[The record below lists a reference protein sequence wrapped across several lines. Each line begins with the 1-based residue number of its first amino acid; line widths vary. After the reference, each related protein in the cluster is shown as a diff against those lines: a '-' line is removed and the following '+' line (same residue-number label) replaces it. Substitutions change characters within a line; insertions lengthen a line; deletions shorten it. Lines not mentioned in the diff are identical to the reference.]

1 MLFSKT
7 DGCLIETIAPGCC
20 RSDGSPLTDA
30 ALEDLGKL
38 LGSTLKEGTVQKV
51 AVVFFME
58 DEAKRFL
65 DSCKRFGVECR
76 ALVMGQEQVLSEGA
90 RVTLTNEPRGP
101 LMPLLREESWPHVSS
116 SVHRRLLSFPQ
127 NSQVAGPFVT
137 FGWDSPKT
145 VMRVTH
151 ELAGD
156 RSAADLE
163 REALENLAKQPYE
176 LTEVKPGH
184 VMLGGAEYGAEL
196 VLLPKVL
203 SEVQAKVGAKLIA
216 VGLAKEGGFFATNAS
231 DLQGVT
237 ALMTWT
243 RKSFDEAKGRRISPL
258 PFLAQDGKLIGF
270 VSATQGEDV
279 TAQKKPF
286 WKFW

>member
-7 DGCLIETIAPGCC
+7 DGSLIETVAPGCT
-20 RSDGSPLTDA
+20 RSDGSPLDDA
-30 ALEDLGKL
+30 ALEQLGKL

-51 AVVFFME
+51 VAVFFME
-58 DEAKRFL
+58 DEARRFL
-65 DSCKRFGVECR
+65 GSCKRFGVECR
-76 ALVMGQEQVLSEGA
+76 ALVAGQEQVLSEGQ
-90 RVTLTNEPRGP
+90 RVTRTNDEPRGP
-101 LMPLLREESWPHVSS
+101 LMPLLREESWPHINTT
-116 SVHRRLLSFPQ
+116 VHRRLLSFPQ
-127 NSQVAGPFVT
+127 NAQVAGPFVT

-145 VMRVTH
+145 VMRVTP

-156 RSAADLE
+156 RSVADLE

-184 VMLGGAEYGAEL
+184 VMLGAEYGSEL

-203 SEVQAKVGAKLIA
+203 TEVQARVGAKLIA
-216 VGLAKEGGFFATNAS
+216 VGLAKEGGFFATDAS
-231 DLQGVT
+231 DLHGVN

-258 PFLAQDGKLIGF
+258 PLLAQDGKLIGF

-279 TAQKKPF
+279 TAPKKPF